1 MAFANPYLAAG
12 KYRVVAENFA
22 NAPGESVGAFALTQY
37 LVTDTTRDGA
47 LTVTPNPVPV
57 IQGARTTFSA
67 SWSGLT
73 AATPYLGLL
82 SYKGALAPTVLS
94 IR

>member
-1 MAFANPYLAAG
+1 M
-12 KYRVVAENFA
+12 AENFA
-22 NAPGESVGAFALTQY
+22 NAPGETVGAFTLTQY
-37 LVTDTTRDGA
+37 LVTDTTKDGA

-57 IQGARTTFSA
+57 TQGAQTTFTA

-82 SYKGALAPTVLS
+82 SYKDALAPTVLS